1 MNVRIYRFRLEVD
14 VHDELRG
21 AESTVAVQKE
31 EEGSGSLTIPELE
44 SLTIYL
50 HQPEESFMRRR
61 VHMILSVSKYDDD
74 DTLCDLEPLELL
86 CVEPR

>member
-1 MNVRIYRFRLEVD
+1 
-14 VHDELRG
+14 
-21 AESTVAVQKE
+21 
-31 EEGSGSLTIPELE
+31 LTIPELE

-74 DTLCDLEPLELL
+74 DTLCDLEPLEFL